1 LIDDSRIIRHTI
13 YIYDMNYIYIWYIY
27 IYDIYIYIY
36 IYDIYIYD
44 IYHIIIA
51 KSWSN
56 LQTGHYKLHRNDG
69 SSPEKKARCLHCGAP
84 KIAFSWFISGW
95 ILWFM
100 VDITIDNYGIHGV
113 YKPTEGYLG
122 GSDCKITA
130 DNRVVGR
137 RIALSGWTGDS
148 GPINEQSTNWESL
161 NQKLSFNWNGHSVFN
176 HIVRRP
182 SMKTMSRTSNSQYGW
197 MIVSMAIP
205 GSDWLEVPTILSG
218 LFFRPKFQGISPE
231 NMAWNMVLTYLQFRI
246 LEFPL
251 RKGRSECCFTRNND
265 WPDLRDEKRPMSQRW
280 WCYGE
285 AIKGTKKHFS
295 CGIPNETSTIR
306 TPGLGR

>member
-1 LIDDSRIIRHTI
+1 MLTNKSKTSNALVDWWFKDHTTYHIYIDII
-13 YIYDMNYIYIWYIY
+13 YIYIHMIYYIWYIY
-27 IYDIYIYIY
+27 N
-36 IYDIYIYD
+36 
-44 IYHIIIA
+44 IIA

-69 SSPEKKARCLHCGAP
+69 SSPEKKARCLQCGAP

-113 YKPTEGYLG
+113 YKPTERYLG

-197 MIVSMAIP
+197 MIVSMAMP
-205 GSDWLEVPTILSG
+205 GSDWLEVPIIFSG
-218 LFFRPKFQGISPE
+218 LFFRPKFQGISP
-231 NMAWNMVLTYLQFRI
+231 QFI
-246 LEFPL
+246 CP
-251 RKGRSECCFTRNND
+251 
-265 WPDLRDEKRPMSQRW
+265 
-280 WCYGE
+280 
-285 AIKGTKKHFS
+285 KKWYVYVPPF
-295 CGIPNETSTIR
+295 
-306 TPGLGR
+306 